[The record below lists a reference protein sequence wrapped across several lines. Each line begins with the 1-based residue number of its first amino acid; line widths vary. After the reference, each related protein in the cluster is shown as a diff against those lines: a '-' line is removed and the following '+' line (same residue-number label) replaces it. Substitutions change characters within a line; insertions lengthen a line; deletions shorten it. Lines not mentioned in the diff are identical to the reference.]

1 MANCRSKFVSDT
13 YFNFLKHVVVPEW
26 QDLYRSIIKFPSYTL
41 LTEDLIAIKY
51 TRYLVLHI
59 FTSSI
64 DFSDIK
70 HNMERALLSLICV
83 LRLQINIIGL
93 INKCINDPKMLVKY

>member
-1 MANCRSKFVSDT
+1 MLLPLNGKT
-13 YFNFLKHVVVPEW
+13 YIGN
-26 QDLYRSIIKFPSYTL
+26 RSIIKFYSNTL

-51 TRYLVLHI
+51 ARYLVLHI

-70 HNMERALLSLICV
+70 HSLEHALLSLI
-83 LRLQINIIGL
+83 LRFKIE
-93 INKCINDPKMLVKY
+93 Y

>member
-1 MANCRSKFVSDT
+1 MDDNT
-13 YFNFLKHVVVPEW
+13 YIGNG
-26 QDLYRSIIKFPSYTL
+26 SIIEFSSNTL

-51 TRYLVLHI
+51 TRHLVLHI

-70 HNMERALLSLICV
+70 HSMEHALLSLI
-83 LRLQINIIGL
+83 LRFKI
-93 INKCINDPKMLVKY
+93 

>member
-1 MANCRSKFVSDT
+1 MLLPLNGKT
-13 YFNFLKHVVVPEW
+13 YIENG
-26 QDLYRSIIKFPSYTL
+26 SIIKFPSNTL
-41 LTEDLIAIKY
+41 LFEDLITVKY

-70 HNMERALLSLICV
+70 HRMEYALLSLI
-83 LRLQINIIGL
+83 LRFKIEN
-93 INKCINDPKMLVKY
+93 

>member
-1 MANCRSKFVSDT
+1 MSNCRSKSKFVSAT
-13 YFNFLKHVVVPEW
+13 YYMLLS
-26 QDLYRSIIKFPSYTL
+26 LYGKTVIGNGSIIEFSSNTL

-70 HNMERALLSLICV
+70 HSMEHALLSLI
-83 LRLQINIIGL
+83 LRFKIKNQYIRPY
-93 INKCINDPKMLVKY
+93 K